1 MTATYTNSPGTDS
14 IDAIRLLIGDTDVAS
29 AALTDEELQYYLDTA
44 GNLYLAAAYAVEAIM
59 SAQGGGITSKQVGD
73 LKVTYGGAGGASGL
87 AALAK
92 TLRMRAART
101 SGTPYAGGIS
111 VADREALDADTDRT
125 ASAFVVGQDDNPSVD
140 TTETGVVSW

>member
-1 MTATYTNSPGTDS
+1 MTTTYSNNPSGDQ
-14 IDAIRLLIGDTDVAS
+14 IDAIRLLIGDTVVAT

-73 LKVTYGGAGGASGL
+73 LKVTYGGPGGASGL

-92 TLRMRAART
+92 TLRARAART

-111 VADREALDADTDRT
+111 VADSDAIEAETDRT
-125 ASAFVVGQDDNPSVD
+125 DPSFVVGRDDNPSVD
-140 TTETGVVSW
+140 TTETGVMSW